1 VEAVGGRLEFTDDLT
16 ASSSSLLNQFAP
28 MLSDEARRY
37 VSDFRKRHGAEEIF
51 GYFERMRPLNVLVV
65 GETIVDEY
73 QYCDSI
79 GKSSK
84 AAALVAKAGML
95 ERFVGGIVAVA
106 NHLASF
112 CDRVTLVSQ
121 VGSHDSHIDFVRG
134 ALRPNVDATFLP
146 RKNSPTIVKRRFI
159 ESYFFTPM
167 FELYEI
173 NDDAPDPED
182 DAALCAALRPALPRH
197 ELVVVVDYG
206 HRMLSGDTIALLA
219 GEAPFLAMNAQANAG
234 NRGYHRLSKYPRAD
248 YICAAEHEML
258 LEAHDWRGDFRPVLK
273 DVASRMHCR
282 RIAVTLGK
290 RGALCLS
297 DDSFVEVPAM
307 ATKVVDR
314 VGAGDAFLAVT
325 APLCRLDAP
334 AELIGFVG
342 NVAGAE
348 AVATVGH
355 RRYIERERLGKHI
368 EVLLS

>member
-1 VEAVGGRLEFTDDLT
+1 
-16 ASSSSLLNQFAP
+16 
-28 MLSDEARRY
+28 MLS
-37 VSDFRKRHGAEEIF
+37 
-51 GYFERMRPLNVLVV
+51 
-65 GETIVDEY
+65 GETI
-73 QYCDSI
+73 
-79 GKSSK
+79 
-84 AAALVAKAGML
+84 AL
-95 ERFVGGIVAVA
+95 I
-106 NHLASF
+106 
-112 CDRVTLVSQ
+112 
-121 VGSHDSHIDFVRG
+121 
-134 ALRPNVDATFLP
+134 
-146 RKNSPTIVKRRFI
+146 
-159 ESYFFTPM
+159 
-167 FELYEI
+167 
-173 NDDAPDPED
+173 
-182 DAALCAALRPALPRH
+182 
-197 ELVVVVDYG
+197 
-206 HRMLSGDTIALLA
+206 A

-273 DVASRMHCR
+273 DVAARMHCR

-290 RGALCLS
+290 RGALCLA
-297 DDSFVEVPAM
+297 DGEFVEVPAM

-334 AELIGFVG
+334 IDLVGFVG